1 MTSYPVMLH
10 VAGRRCLVVGGG
22 RVALRKV
29 EGLAC
34 AGADVTVIA
43 PEIDP
48 RIEALGVVAER
59 RPYRSGD
66 AAGFR
71 LIITATDDPAVNAQV
86 FDDAEAA
93 GVWVNS
99 ADDIDHCSF
108 TLPAIHR
115 DGAVTVAVSTD
126 GQSPAFAGWLRDRV
140 RETLPLGLADVAA
153 QIANERRAVHDR
165 GESTEDVDWRS
176 RIDELVADRAELPAG
191 TVHLVGAG
199 PGDPELLTLRA
210 ARLLASADVVVHD
223 ALAGTEALAL
233 VPAHVER
240 IDVGKRPGRPV
251 PQELINDLLV
261 HLAQRHRCVVRLKG
275 GDPFLFGRGGE
286 EALSLQAAGVPFEV
300 VPGVTSAFA
309 APAAAGVPV
318 TQRGM
323 SASVTVV
330 TGHRRYGD
338 EDETDWEALARVGGT
353 IVVLMGVAER
363 AVIARRLL
371 AGGLSADTPVTA
383 VRYGTRPE
391 QEVARTTLAEL
402 GETPIEAPAAI
413 VIGAVAG
420 LDLSSDAIARAT
432 MTGWPPPRANA
443 SQAT

>member
-1 MTSYPVMLH
+1 MTMYPVMLQ

-29 EGLAC
+29 EGLVA

-43 PEIDP
+43 SRDRRSYRGTRRCDHDRSGAPTTP
-48 RIEALGVVAER
+48 VMSSASASSSR
-59 RPYRSGD
+59 RPTTRH
-66 AAGFR
+66 
-71 LIITATDDPAVNAQV
+71 VNARV

-93 GVWVNS
+93 GIWVNS

-108 TLPAIHR
+108 TLPAVHR
-115 DGAVTVAVSTD
+115 DGAVTVAVATD
-126 GQSPAFAGWLRDRV
+126 GQSPAFAAWLRDRV
-140 RETLPLGLADVAA
+140 RDALPIGVGEIAETLAA
-153 QIANERRAVHDR
+153 ERRALHEA
-165 GESTEDVDWRS
+165 GATTEGLDWRA
-176 RIDELVADRAELPAG
+176 RIDELAANAEPVG

-210 ARLLASADVVVHD
+210 ARLLAAADVVVHD
-223 ALAGTEALAL
+223 ALADTEVLAL
-233 VPAHVER
+233 VPRHVER

-251 PQELINDLLV
+251 PQELINDLLIQ
-261 HLAQRHRCVVRLKG
+261 LAQKHACVVRLKG

-286 EALSLQAAGVPFEV
+286 EALALRAAGVPFEV
-300 VPGVTSAFA
+300 VPGITSAFA

-330 TGHRRYGD
+330 TGHRRFGD

-363 AVIARRLL
+363 SGDREPPHRRRPSSRD
-371 AGGLSADTPVTA
+371 AGDRSAL
-383 VRYGTRPE
+383 RH
-391 QEVARTTLAEL
+391 
-402 GETPIEAPAAI
+402 AA
-413 VIGAVAG
+413 
-420 LDLSSDAIARAT
+420 
-432 MTGWPPPRANA
+432 
-443 SQAT
+443 

>member
-1 MTSYPVMLH
+1 MTMYPVMLQ

-22 RVALRKV
+22 RVALRKI
-29 EGLAC
+29 EGLIA
-34 AGADVTVIA
+34 AGAEVTVIA

-48 RIEALGVVAER
+48 RIEALSDVITIER
-59 RPYRSGD
+59 RLYD
-66 AAGFR
+66 ADDVTGFR
-71 LIITATDDPAVNAQV
+71 LVITTTDDAAVNARV

-93 GVWVNS
+93 GIWVNS

-108 TLPAIHR
+108 TLPAVHR
-115 DGAVTVAVSTD
+115 DGAVTVAVATD
-126 GQSPAFAGWLRDRV
+126 GQSPAFAAWLRDRV
-140 RETLPLGLADVAA
+140 RDALPIGVGEIAETLAA
-153 QIANERRAVHDR
+153 ERRALHEAR
-165 GESTEDVDWRS
+165 ATTEGLDWRG
-176 RIDELVADRAELPAG
+176 RIDELVANSEPVG

-210 ARLLASADVVVHD
+210 ARLLAEADVVVHD
-223 ALAGTEALAL
+223 ALADTEVLAL
-233 VPAHVER
+233 VPRHVER

-251 PQELINDLLV
+251 PQELINDLLIQ
-261 HLAQRHRCVVRLKG
+261 LAQKHTCIVRLKG

-286 EALSLQAAGVPFEV
+286 EALALRAAGVPFQV
-300 VPGVTSAFA
+300 VPGITSAFA

-330 TGHRRYGD
+330 TGHRRFGD

-363 AVIARRLL
+363 GAIASRLI
-371 AGGLSADTPVTA
+371 AGGLRPETPVTA
-383 VRYGTRPE
+383 VRFGTRPE
-391 QEVARTTLAEL
+391 QQVARTTLGEL
-402 GETPIEAPAAI
+402 GEAQIEAPAAI

-420 LDLSSDAIARAT
+420 LDLNDVADLTAARARRT
-432 MTGWPPPRANA
+432 D
-443 SQAT
+443 